1 MSIHKMNSRARLR
14 VLVAFSVTIAA
25 AGVVYAQFKAG
36 NYSSEDSGSIHQT
49 LPQAAETDSTYDAG
63 PYFLANPELASGDG
77 VEHVYASCMTCHSTR
92 YITMQPPLPAAT
104 WSAEV
109 TKMNKAYGAGISDAD
124 AEKIVR
130 YLQEHYTPETR
141 KE

>member
-1 MSIHKMNSRARLR
+1 MSLNRMIKKMR
-14 VLVAFSVTIAA
+14 VRGLIFVGVAIAA
-25 AGVVYAQFKAG
+25 AGTLYAELKAG
-36 NYSSEDSGSIHQT
+36 LYSSEGSGSIHQT
-49 LPQAAETDSTYDAG
+49 LPQAMEPNSTYEAG
-63 PYFLANPELASGDG
+63 QYLLANPELAKGDG
-77 VEHVYASCMTCHSTR
+77 VDQVYTNCMACHSTR
-92 YITMQPPLPAAT
+92 YILMQPPLPAAT

-124 AEKIVR
+124 VEKIVH